1 MLSFADA
8 MAWPLAEVNRASRE
22 HRKPAAGFVMKRSDR
37 RILTTHTG
45 SLPRPADLVEALNAK
60 ELGQSHDTRALD
72 SRVRRAIAEIVQQE
86 ADTGL
91 DVINDGE
98 HSKVSWMAY
107 ARGRLSGLEE
117 IDSPVRFRGATRDSL
132 AFPAAYEDMKV
143 MLAGRSAAIVAKRTV
158 RPKAWVCSGPIA
170 YVGQSELRADIDNLK
185 AALKGVKAEEA
196 FVTAIS
202 PSNLELYYDNHYYGS
217 AEEYLTALADAMHVE
232 YKAIVDA
239 GFVLQID
246 DPRMA
251 THYNRTPNA
260 SIDDCRKFMA
270 LRVEAV
276 NHALRGIAPDR
287 VRFHTCYSVNIAPR
301 LFDFELKHFVDLML
315 QVRAGGYAIEAA
327 NPRHEHEW
335 ELWREV
341 RLPDDKILIPG
352 VVSHCIH
359 LVEHPELVAQ
369 RIVRFAEV
377 VGRERVIAG
386 TDCGFGTS
394 GAGDEVH
401 PDVAWAKLRSLV
413 EGARIASKKLWAS

>member
-1 MLSFADA
+1 MQ
-8 MAWPLAEVNRASRE
+8 
-22 HRKPAAGFVMKRSDR
+22 RSDG

-60 ELGQSHDTRALD
+60 ELGKAHDAQALND
-72 SRVRRAIAEIVQQE
+72 RVHRAIAEVVQRQVQ
-86 ADTGL
+86 TGL
-91 DVINDGE
+91 DIVNDGE

-132 AFPAAYEDMKV
+132 AFPAAYEDMRV
-143 MLAGRSAAIVAKRTV
+143 MLAARSSAIVAKRTV

-170 YVGQSELRADIDNLK
+170 YVGHHELRTDIENLK
-185 AALKGVKAEEA
+185 LALAGADVEEA
-196 FVTAIS
+196 FLTAIS
-202 PSNLELYYDNHYYGS
+202 PSNLELYYENRYYRS

-251 THYNRTPNA
+251 THYNRTPDA
-260 SIDDCRKFMA
+260 SIDDCRRFMA

-276 NHALRGIAPDR
+276 NHALRGIPQER

-301 LFDFELKHFVDLML
+301 VFDFELKYFIDLLL
-315 QVRAGGYAIEAA
+315 QIRAGAYLFEAA

-341 RLPDDKILIPG
+341 KLPDDKILIPG
-352 VVSHCIH
+352 VVSHCLH
-359 LVEHPELVAQ
+359 LVEHPQLVAQ
-369 RIVRFAEV
+369 RLERFAGV
-377 VGRERVIAG
+377 VGGERVIAG

-401 PDVAWAKLRSLV
+401 PDVAWAKLAALV
-413 EGARIASKKLWAS
+413 EGAAIAGKRLWAG

>member
-1 MLSFADA
+1 
-8 MAWPLAEVNRASRE
+8 
-22 HRKPAAGFVMKRSDR
+22 MKQSQS

-45 SLPRPADLVEALNAK
+45 SLPRPPDLVAALNAK
-60 ELGQSHDTRALD
+60 ELGEAFDAGALD
-72 SRVRRAIAEIVQQE
+72 ARVRRAIVDIVKRQ

-117 IDSPVRFRGATRDSL
+117 IDAPVRFRSATRDSQ
-132 AFPAAYEDMKV
+132 AFAAAYEDMKL
-143 MLAGRSAAIVAKRTV
+143 MLAGRSDALVAKRTV
-158 RPKAWVCSGPIA
+158 RPKAWICSGPVA
-170 YVGQSELRADIDNLK
+170 YVGQDELRADIDNLK
-185 AALKGVKAEEA
+185 AALKGVSAEEA
-196 FVTAIS
+196 FLTAIS
-202 PSNLELYYDNHYYGS
+202 PSNLELYYENEYYPS
-217 AEEYLTALADAMHVE
+217 AGEYLSALADAMHVE
-232 YKAIVDA
+232 YQAIVDA

-246 DPRMA
+246 DPRLA
-251 THYNRTPNA
+251 THYNRTPDA
-260 SIDDCRKFMA
+260 SIADCRKFMA
-270 LRVEAV
+270 LRVEAL
-276 NHALRGIAPDR
+276 NYALRGIPPER

-301 LFDFELKHFVDLML
+301 VFDFELKHFIDLML
-315 QVRAGGYAIEAA
+315 QVRAGAYVFEAA

-335 ELWREV
+335 ELWRDTK
-341 RLPDDKILIPG
+341 LPDDKVLIPG

-369 RIVRFAEV
+369 RLARFAGV

-401 PDVAWAKLRSLV
+401 PDVAWAKLQALV
-413 EGARIASKKLWAS
+413 EGAAIASKKLWA

>member
-1 MLSFADA
+1 
-8 MAWPLAEVNRASRE
+8 
-22 HRKPAAGFVMKRSDR
+22 MKQSDH

-45 SLPRPADLVEALNAK
+45 SLPRPSDLVEALNAK
-60 ELGQSHDTRALD
+60 ELGKNFDERALN
-72 SRVRRAIAEIVQQE
+72 SRVSRAIVEIVQRQ

-132 AFPAAYEDMKV
+132 AFPAAYEDMKT
-143 MLAGRSAAIVAKRTV
+143 MLAGRSSAIVAKRTV
-158 RPKAWVCSGPIA
+158 RPKAWICSGPIA
-170 YVGQSELRADIDNLK
+170 YVGQNELRADIDNLK
-185 AALKGVKAEEA
+185 AALKGVKAEEV

-217 AEEYLTALADAMHVE
+217 AEKYLTALADAMHVE

-251 THYNRTPNA
+251 THYNRTPDV

-270 LRVEAV
+270 LRVETV
-276 NHALRGIAPDR
+276 NHALRGIPEDR

-301 LFDFELKHFVDLML
+301 IFDFELKHFVDLML
-315 QVRAGGYAIEAA
+315 QIRAGAYVIEAA

-335 ELWREV
+335 ELWRDV
-341 RLPDDKILIPG
+341 RLPDEKVLIPG

-377 VGRERVIAG
+377 VGRGRVIAG

-413 EGARIASKKLWAS
+413 EGARIASKKLWAG

>member
-1 MLSFADA
+1 MRTSTD
-8 MAWPLAEVNRASRE
+8 
-22 HRKPAAGFVMKRSDR
+22 

-45 SLPRPADLVEALNAK
+45 SLPRPADLVDALNAK
-60 ELGQSHDTRALD
+60 ELGQPYSPAALNQ
-72 SRVRRAIAEIVQQE
+72 RVLRAINEIAQRQAQV
-86 ADTGL
+86 GL

-107 ARGRLSGLEE
+107 ARARLSGLSE

-143 MLAGRSAAIVAKRTV
+143 MLAARSGMLVAKRTV
-158 RPKAWVCSGPIA
+158 RPKAWICSGPIR
-170 YVGQSELRADIDNLK
+170 YVGEAELQADIANFK
-185 AALKGVKAEEA
+185 AALSGVDLAEG
-196 FVTAIS
+196 FMTAIS
-202 PSNLELYYDNHYYGS
+202 PSNLELYYENQYYAS
-217 AEEYLTALADAMHVE
+217 DEEYLAALADAMRVE
-232 YKAIVDA
+232 FKAIVNA
-239 GFVLQID
+239 GLVLQID

-251 THYNRTPNA
+251 THYNRTPGA
-260 SIDDCRKFMA
+260 SIEECRKFIA

-276 NHALRGIAPDR
+276 NHALRGIPEDR

-301 LFDFELKHFVDLML
+301 AFDFELKHFVDLML
-315 QVRAGGYAIEAA
+315 AIRAGAYVIEAS

-335 ELWREV
+335 QVWEDT
-341 RLPDDKILIPG
+341 RLPDGKLLIPG

-359 LVEHPELVAQ
+359 LVEHPQLVAQ
-369 RIVRFAEV
+369 RLIRFASV

-401 PDVAWAKLRSLV
+401 PDVAWAKLDALV
-413 EGARIASKKLWAS
+413 EGARLASAHLWG

>member
-1 MLSFADA
+1 
-8 MAWPLAEVNRASRE
+8 
-22 HRKPAAGFVMKRSDR
+22 MKRSER

-45 SLPRPADLVEALNAK
+45 SLPRPPDLVEALNAK
-60 ELGQSHDTRALD
+60 ELGRTFEVHALD
-72 SRVRRAIAEIVQQE
+72 KRVSRAVREVAQRQTE
-86 ADTGL
+86 TGL

-107 ARGRLSGLEE
+107 ARTRLSGLEE

-143 MLAGRSAAIVAKRTV
+143 MLAGRSSAIVAKRTV
-158 RPKAWVCSGPIA
+158 RPKAWVCTGPIA
-170 YVGQSELRADIDNLK
+170 YVGQEVLRADIDNLK
-185 AALKGVKAEEA
+185 AALDGVKAEEA
-196 FVTAIS
+196 FLTAIS
-202 PSNLELYYDNHYYGS
+202 PSNLELYYENQFYRT

-232 YKAIVDA
+232 YRAIVDA
-239 GFVLQID
+239 GFILQID

-260 SIDDCRKFMA
+260 SIEECRKFMA

-276 NHALRGIAPDR
+276 NHALRGIPEDR

-301 LFDFELKHFVDLML
+301 VCDFELKHFVDLML
-315 QVRAGGYAIEAA
+315 KIRAGAYAIEAA

-335 ELWREV
+335 ELWRDV
-341 RLPDDKILIPG
+341 ALPDGKILIPG
-352 VVSHCIH
+352 VVSHCVH

-369 RIVRFAEV
+369 RLTRFASV
-377 VGRERVIAG
+377 VGREQVIAG

-413 EGARIASKKLWAS
+413 EGAEIASRRLWA